1 MKKSQPIKTN
11 AKKTVVKS
19 IEKKRKKEIKNSIPK
34 KKHKNNYGTSKL
46 EADFARD
53 FLDKLELKYIYQY
66 EAKDIGRFFDFAVTS
81 YNDIP
86 WLMESKDGIEC
97 IKQDGQNVPISFVI
111 EIDGGY
117 YHSDPRVVNE
127 KKLNP
132 MQKHNKFVDFLK
144 DKWCEL
150 HGYPLLRIWEYD
162 IRNNPKEVFDEMYQ
176 YLGEAYRKKRI
187 RDNKR
192 RPH

>member
-34 KKHKNNYGTSKL
+34 KKNKNNYGTSKL